1 MNFAATPITAAL
13 AGLFSGVVM
22 PLLWPHLGED
32 SLTWIAAFLL
42 VIALPAHACVVGFGR
57 QRAAD
62 AGTMDRALLTR
73 VGAWLLAAVLA
84 AALVQVLPI

>member
-1 MNFAATPITAAL
+1 MTFAPTPLTAAL
-13 AGLFSGVVM
+13 AGLFAGVVM

-32 SLTWIAAFLL
+32 SLTWIGAFLL

-62 AGTMDRALLTR
+62 AGMMDRALPTR
-73 VGAWLLAAVLA
+73 VGAWLLAAILAAGLVRVLA
-84 AALVQVLPI
+84 